1 MASAWADA
9 TRRLGPGALALI
21 AVIGLPGCA
30 NWSALANYPQAP
42 SFCPPDSTMPACKD
56 LNFVAEQVQLA
67 GAEAHSVTRAMQFNL
82 VASTTVDVAT
92 AGLAT
97 AFGVKLVHGNTL
109 TTGAKN
115 LAFAAGAT
123 YVAGTL
129 FFPRT
134 TDQAQASTRSALL
147 CVAARGNDLLATYN
161 TLATVT
167 NAASTRA
174 AALPPTCHTQ
184 SSYADMIKA
193 QGAAQTVLHSAQ
205 DAQLSLAQ
213 LLFRARLAAH
223 DGLQA
228 QLEAQRPSQDAFLAA
243 GKSMLAAV
251 NTLAPAETSAPA
263 TTAVADGA
271 QILQAKPADGK
282 DKSSQSACSADEIK
296 TINLLRTTFE
306 GVKQELLDQAVNVV
320 ADASK
325 DCPAATAA
333 LVSPLA
339 VSQKTVVLHAGETG
353 TVVVISGGRPPLTA
367 DWVGTLPDDSK
378 AKFSWLVANQQLR
391 LYAPAGAA
399 SGGPYKLQIRDSA
412 ARPASLDIEVTT
424 AQ

>member
-1 MASAWADA
+1 M
-9 TRRLGPGALALI
+9 
-21 AVIGLPGCA
+21 
-30 NWSALANYPQAP
+30 
-42 SFCPPDSTMPACKD
+42 
-56 LNFVAEQVQLA
+56 
-67 GAEAHSVTRAMQFNL
+67 
-82 VASTTVDVAT
+82 AT

-263 TTAVADGA
+263 TTAPRSSRLSRQMARTNLPKAHA
-271 QILQAKPADGK
+271 QPMRSKRSI
-282 DKSSQSACSADEIK
+282 CC
-296 TINLLRTTFE
+296 
-306 GVKQELLDQAVNVV
+306 ELHSRGSNR
-320 ADASK
+320 S
-325 DCPAATAA
+325 CWT
-333 LVSPLA
+333 
-339 VSQKTVVLHAGETG
+339 
-353 TVVVISGGRPPLTA
+353 RP
-367 DWVGTLPDDSK
+367 
-378 AKFSWLVANQQLR
+378 
-391 LYAPAGAA
+391 
-399 SGGPYKLQIRDSA
+399 
-412 ARPASLDIEVTT
+412 
-424 AQ
+424 